1 MIRGLALLLVPAAL
15 MWPAAAL
22 PVAALPSSPLEGIPA
37 YRHVVVL
44 ILENEDET
52 AAFGPGSPAT
62 YLRSLVA
69 RGALADEYYAT
80 GHASLDNYIAMTSGQ
95 AANPVTSED
104 CLGINLSTCATMQQ
118 LQDHGRNIADQIEES
133 GLSWRQYSDGT
144 PAPCFHADA
153 GPTGPPDPY
162 IGDGM
167 SPAPAGPDYADRH
180 VPFLYYRDIV
190 GRPDRCRAHL
200 RPYPELSAD
209 VSSDTMP
216 AYAFITPDTCHDG
229 HDDPCSGRTTGGLR
243 AADAW
248 VSGQVPPLLAYLR
261 THRGLLIITFDE
273 GALTSPSGC
282 CSGGPA
288 GGRGFGGRVGL
299 LALGAGVTPHAVH
312 TEYDHASLLRTV
324 EDALGIPEHLGNA
337 AHSRAMRDLFDQ
349 AR

>member
-1 MIRGLALLLVPAAL
+1 MHLLTLASLLWPAGVP
-15 MWPAAAL
+15 PAAAL
-22 PVAALPSSPLEGIPA
+22 PSATLEGVPA
-37 YRHVVVL
+37 YSHVVVL

-52 AAFGPGSPAT
+52 ATFGPGSPAT

-69 RGALADEYYAT
+69 RGAFADEYYAT

-95 AANPVTSED
+95 AANPATAED
-104 CLGINLSTCATMQQ
+104 CLGINLHTCAAAQQ
-118 LQDHGRNIADQIEES
+118 LQDNGRNIADQLEES

-153 GPTGPPDPY
+153 GPLGPPDPY

-180 VPFLYYRDIV
+180 VPFLYYPDIV

-200 RPYPELSAD
+200 RPYTELSAD
-209 VSSDTMP
+209 ISSDRMP
-216 AYAFITPDTCHDG
+216 AYAFVTPDTCHDG
-229 HDDPCSGRTTGGLR
+229 HDDPCAGRTIGGLK

-248 VSGQVPPLLAYLR
+248 VSEQVPSLLGYLDS
-261 THRGLLIITFDE
+261 HRGLLIITFDE

-288 GGRGFGGRVGL
+288 GGPGFGGRVGL
-299 LALGAGVTPHAVH
+299 LAVGAGLRAHAVH
-312 TEYDHASLLRTV
+312 TPYDHASLLRTI

-337 AHSRAMRDLFDQ
+337 AHSSAMRDLFDQ